1 MKSNPLKSQAK
12 ALVQKLEQE
21 RAGRTLMM
29 NQVVKT
35 QSTTPIVMASEPALQ
50 AAIVEYVVET
60 YAKFGTPKGKKIKEW
75 FRDNAVP
82 TAGANVVRL
91 LLRRQLPFTDAMF
104 AGMFEKLSR
113 TSFLSLVEFNEQ
125 LAGAFQKHA
134 AKNAISARLRK
145 AAASYADAISLRRL
159 TKAEAFYWKDE
170 WGFPSAED
178 KRVAARIDK
187 ALRH

>member
-1 MKSNPLKSQAK
+1 MKPNPLKSKAK
-12 ALVQKLEQE
+12 TLVQKLEQE

-60 YAKFGTPKGKKIKEW
+60 YAKLGTPKGKKITEW

-104 AGMFEKLSR
+104 ANMFEKLAR

-134 AKNAISARLRK
+134 VKNVISARLRK
-145 AAASYADAISLRRL
+145 AAARYADAISLRRR
-159 TKAEAFYWKDE
+159 TKAEALYWKDE

-187 ALRH
+187 ALRP